1 MYLISRASFIAFF
14 VFFAVSAS
22 AQEFGGNP
30 PSLKWKQV
38 NNDTVRIIFP
48 DGLQEVAKKIAAI
61 TGQMG
66 ASQYTI
72 GNLFRKI
79 NIVLQNQTT
88 ISNAYVGLGPRRSE
102 FFMTPQQ
109 NSFEL
114 GSLPWYQQLAQHEWR
129 HVQQFN
135 NFNKGISRLF
145 YILAGEYG
153 LSFINST
160 AIPNWFWEGDAVYS
174 ETLLSNQGRGRM
186 SFFFNGYRSLWDAGK
201 NYSWL
206 KLRNGSLRDYVPDHY
221 QLGYILTAYGREKY
235 GKDVW
240 AKVTNDAVRFKGL
253 IYPFQ
258 SAVKRNIG
266 ISYKEYRKAA
276 LSYFKVDVGT
286 NKAASSNW
294 AKQQKHFAGS
304 EEYPQWVD
312 SNHLVFVKSS
322 YKAIPKFINRNI
334 ITGEEEVIRVKD
346 ISLDNHFSYSNGKIV
361 YAAVGFDLRWGW
373 RDYSE
378 IRLLD
383 ITTGQQHTL
392 VRNSKYFAPDISA
405 DGKSIVAVNVS
416 TDGSSRLDIID
427 ADSGTIIKSVPNKE
441 GYYYTYPKF
450 YKTGKIVSA
459 VRSKKGE
466 MALGVF
472 SIDSDEVEWLIPFS
486 PNVIGFANVKGDI
499 ISVSVAA
506 GETDKNYAIINGKL
520 HEVNN
525 LSKGLATGSYQLV
538 VGEGKMAWTDFT
550 AVGYHMVHESIN
562 ENTFQPIVSGQIGG
576 ALPVYGIKSLQ
587 DTAVVQSETT
597 SSDYK
602 VKKYGKGSHLINF
615 HSWLPAVSSVESS
628 ITFISENV
636 LNTLQ
641 GEASFSYN
649 SNEHSKK
656 VGVIGAYGG
665 LFPWLRLGIGYT
677 KDRSATF
684 NGELV
689 RWDQVELRTG
699 FLLPFNFSGG
709 KTYTSLRFGTDYVYN
724 KPIVKG
730 AYSDVLDDKSYGYT
744 NSYLTFTN
752 QVQKAR
758 QHIYPRFAQTIK
770 SELNYGITQ
779 IEGRQFLADG
789 LWYFPGLFNNHS
801 IVFNTAWQSR
811 DTARNILFSNNFPF
825 SRGYDVRS
833 FFNMYK
839 LAANYHMPLVYPD
852 WGFASIVY
860 FQRIRANF
868 FFDLTHIKDFDQNKA
883 PVTRD
888 YRSYGTEI
896 FFDTKWW
903 NQQPLSFGIRYS
915 RLLDANV
922 QGISANQW
930 EVVLPVT
937 IINR

>member
-1 MYLISRASFIAFF
+1 MYLLARVSFIALF
-14 VFFAVSAS
+14 SLILLGAS

-30 PSLKWKQV
+30 PSLKWKQI

-66 ASQYTI
+66 TSQYTI
-72 GNLFRKI
+72 GNRFRKI

-174 ETLLSNQGRGRM
+174 ETHLSTQGRGRIPY
-186 SFFFNGYRSLWDAGK
+186 FFNGYRSVWASEK

-221 QLGYILTAYGREKY
+221 QLGYLLTAYGRQKY

-253 IYPFQ
+253 FYPFQ

-276 LSYFKVDVGT
+276 LEYFNVLEGT
-286 NKAASSNW
+286 TKTASSNW

-304 EEYPQWVD
+304 EEYPQWID
-312 SNHLVFVKSS
+312 SSHLLFVKSS
-322 YKAIPKFINRNI
+322 YKSIPKFIKRNI
-334 ITGEEEVIRVKD
+334 ITGEEDEIRVKD
-346 ISLDNHFSYSNGKIV
+346 ISLDNHFSFSNGKIV

-373 RDYSE
+373 RDYSD
-378 IRLLD
+378 IRIID
-383 ITTGQQHTL
+383 ITNGNQRTV
-392 VRNSKYFAPDISA
+392 VRKSKYFAPDIAA
-405 DGKSIVAVNVS
+405 DGKSIVAVKVE
-416 TDGSSRLDIID
+416 TDGSCRLDILD
-427 ADSGTIIKSVPNKE
+427 TDSGAIVKSLANKA
-441 GYYYTYPKF
+441 GYYFTYPKF
-450 YKTGKIVSA
+450 YGPRKIVSP
-459 VRSKKGE
+459 VRNQTGE
-466 MALGVF
+466 MALGIF
-472 SIDSDEVEWLIPFS
+472 SIENDDVEWLLPFS
-486 PNVIGFANVKGDI
+486 GNIIGFTNVKGDTI
-499 ISVSVAA
+499 TFSASS
-506 GETDKNYAIINGKL
+506 GETDKNFAIINRKL
-520 HEVNN
+520 YEVNN
-525 LSKGLATGSYQLV
+525 LSKGIATGSYQLSI
-538 VGEGKMAWTDFT
+538 GEGGIVWTDFT
-550 AVGYHMVHESIN
+550 AVGYHLMHEKLS
-562 ENTFQPIVSGQIGG
+562 ENTFQPALSSQIRT
-576 ALPVYGIKSLQ
+576 ALPIYGI
-587 DTAVVQSETT
+587 TT
-597 SSDYK
+597 INDSISAQQEISSNDYP
-602 VKKYGKGSHLINF
+602 VKKYGKGSHLVNF
-615 HSWLPAVSSVESS
+615 HSWLPSVSSSESS

-641 GEASFSYN
+641 GEASFTYN
-649 SNEHSKK
+649 SNENSKK
-656 VGVIGAYGG
+656 IGLIGAYGG
-665 LFPWLRLGIGYT
+665 LFPWLRLGVGYT
-677 KDRSATF
+677 KDRSASF
-684 NGELV
+684 NGNLV
-689 RWDQVELRTG
+689 RWDQFELRTG

-709 KTYTSLRFGTDYVYN
+709 KTYTSLRFGTDYVFN
-724 KPIVKG
+724 KPIVSG
-730 AYSDVLDDKSYGYT
+730 ANKNLLDDKSYGYT
-744 NSYLTFTN
+744 NSYLTFTS

-770 SELNYGITQ
+770 TEFSYGITQ

-789 LWYFPGLFNNHS
+789 LWYFPGVFNNHS
-801 IVFNTAWQSR
+801 LVFNTAWQSR

-825 SRGYDVRS
+825 SRGYNVRS

-839 LAANYHMPLVYPD
+839 LAANYHMPLAYPD

-868 FFDLTHIKDFDQNKA
+868 FFDFTHIQDFDQNRAK
-883 PVTRD
+883 VTRE

-930 EVVLPVT
+930 EIVLPVT